1 MKLVPRTV
9 PGKILAAICGI
20 VLLLV
25 IVAVAQGASKT
36 SLSSASTS
44 STTPDSSATTVA
56 TPAAAKSTKHTIKFV
71 VTGSPA
77 DVTYG
82 HGGTSTHG
90 TVPMKVTEP
99 LLGSAT
105 DYTLTAV
112 LGDAGGVVKVKIYI
126 DGKLIAHAKATG
138 VFQSAEAVVGRNMFT
153 GQWENGLGG

>member
-1 MKLVPRTV
+1 MKLVPRTI

-25 IVAVAQGASKT
+25 VIAVAQGASKA
-36 SLSSASTS
+36 SLSSDSASG
-44 STTPDSSATTVA
+44 SSATAVA
-56 TPAAAKSTKHTIKFV
+56 TPASAKVTTHTIKFV